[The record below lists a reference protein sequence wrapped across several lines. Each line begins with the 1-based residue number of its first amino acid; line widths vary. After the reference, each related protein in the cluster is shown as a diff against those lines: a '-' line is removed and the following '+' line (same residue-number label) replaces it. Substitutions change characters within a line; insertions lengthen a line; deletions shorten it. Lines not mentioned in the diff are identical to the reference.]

1 VYRHQSVVGA
11 KRHDQS
17 YSPPSISDVGWCCV
31 GESRAKDDQQE
42 EDWSWREPD
51 GWCAE
56 MAVVS
61 DFVKGRGI
69 PPVST
74 GVGTGDGVGSA
85 SRVEERWPLK

>member
-1 VYRHQSVVGA
+1 VGL
-11 KRHDQS
+11 
-17 YSPPSISDVGWCCV
+17 CCV
-31 GESRAKDDQQE
+31 GKSRAKGDQQE

-61 DFVKGRGI
+61 GFVRGRGI

-74 GVGTGDGVGSA
+74 GVGMSDGGVCAWVKKVPPPLEGGGSLVK
-85 SRVEERWPLK
+85 RRCPYPEG